1 MSEDHL
7 TTARRWLADAL
18 GLAVFVAFSLS
29 AALLAHLGVLPALA
43 ADALVP
49 GLVILALVY
58 GLSDLSGAHFN
69 PVVTLAFAVRGSFPW
84 ARVPGYLAAQL
95 LGACGGVWLVA
106 ACVPLTKAHELV
118 RPWGAFGLETVCTAL
133 LLLVILATA
142 KRKAEVG
149 SQAGLVIA
157 GTLGLCLFTAGSVS
171 TIGVNPSRTLAAAL
185 FSGTVLAAWPHLL
198 GPFAGGTLATGLTYL
213 LRGPLNQ
220 QEAETANGQAEGD
233 EEESS

>member
-1 MSEDHL
+1 MSETHWA
-7 TTARRWLADAL
+7 TARRWVAEAL
-18 GLAVFVAFSLS
+18 GLSGFVAFSLS
-29 AALLAHLGVLPALA
+29 AAVLAQLGVLPTLA

-69 PVVTLAFAVRGSFPW
+69 PAVTLAFALRGSLPW
-84 ARVPGYLAAQL
+84 ARVPGYLAAQF
-95 LGACGGVWLVA
+95 LGACGGVWLVS
-106 ACVPLTKAHELV
+106 ACVPLPKAHELV
-118 RPWGAFGLETVCTAL
+118 RPWGAFGLETVCTT

-171 TIGVNPSRTLAAAL
+171 TIGVNPTRTLAAAL
-185 FSGTVLAAWPHLL
+185 FSGTVLASWPHLL

-220 QEAETANGQAEGD
+220 QEAETAKGQAEAG
-233 EEESS
+233 EGSSS

>member
-1 MSEDHL
+1 MSEHHL
-7 TTARRWLADAL
+7 LTARRWLAEAL
-18 GLAVFVAFSLS
+18 GLAAFVTFSLG
-29 AALLAHLGVLPALA
+29 AAVLASLGILPTLA

-69 PVVTLAFAVRGSFPW
+69 PAVTLTFALRGSFPW
-84 ARVPGYLAAQL
+84 AQVPGYLAAQL

-106 ACVPLTKAHELV
+106 ACAPLPKAHELV
-118 RPWGAFGLETVCTAL
+118 RPWGAFGLETLCTA

-157 GTLGLCLFTAGSVS
+157 GTLGLCLYMAGSVS
-171 TIGVNPSRTLAAAL
+171 SIGVNPTRTLAATL

-198 GPFAGGTLATGLTYL
+198 GPFAGGALATGLTYL

-220 QEAETANGQAEGD
+220 QEADTAKGQADTG
-233 EEESS
+233 EEQSS